1 MEGFTMINNIEELF
15 RITQDRLEGQH
26 GTITI
31 NFANRSHVYSGNDV
45 IGNCL
50 QEWLP
55 NWFEHLGV
63 DIKPGDNTQSF
74 PDFVAHFEN
83 VSYDVEVKAWN
94 YNNSPAFDI
103 ANFSSF
109 LATTYESPGK
119 LDASYFILGYR
130 PMDDGFSQGF
140 VVEKVYLKHIWQI
153 TSPSTKYPIGLQ
165 VKRGQPYAMRP
176 FNFSR
181 NGSGGFA
188 DRTEFIYAVKNTF
201 ELFPNAVIPFSPDE
215 WLDRV
220 LSY

>member
-1 MEGFTMINNIEELF
+1 MMINTIEELF

-63 DIKPGDNTQSF
+63 DIRSGDNTQSF
-74 PDFVAHFEN
+74 PDFVANFEN
-83 VSYDVEVKAWN
+83 ISYDVEVKAWN

-109 LATTYESPGK
+109 LATTYDSPGK

-140 VVEKVYLKHIWQI
+140 VVEKVYLKHIWEI

-176 FNFSR
+176 FNFPR
-181 NGSGGFA
+181 NEVGCFA
-188 DRTEFIYAVKNTF
+188 NKIEFINAVKNTF

>member
-181 NGSGGFA
+181 NGSGSFA

>member
-1 MEGFTMINNIEELF
+1 MINNIEELF

-63 DIKPGDNTQSF
+63 DIRPGDNTQSF
-74 PDFVAHFEN
+74 PDFVANFEN
-83 VSYDVEVKAWN
+83 ISYDVEVKAWN

-119 LDASYFILGYR
+119 LDASYFILGYK

-140 VVEKVYLKHIWQI
+140 LVEKVYLKHIWEI
-153 TSPSTKYPIGLQ
+153 TSRSTKYPIGLQ

-176 FNFSR
+176 FNFAR
-181 NGSGGFA
+181 NEMGSFTNK
-188 DRTEFIYAVKNTF
+188 TEFINAVKNTF